1 MDALMGHLQR
11 FADKVLGN
19 LCGVLVAW
27 QVCAIVL
34 TTAGTLCTLIAMDY
48 VETIPLLMLSES
60 YFLIFIFNV
69 WWWPKSDVSWWKYCL
84 IAICGLLGDWTG
96 VMAYNLTSLAS
107 AMLLNTTVIFW
118 VAPLSFFVFK
128 RKINWKQ
135 LIAILIAAAGVSM
148 VMVSDGVE
156 GSKWLGNVVSLCSA
170 ICYAISTVTQEK
182 VVNDASVRL
191 YLCRFSVCACPLAL
205 ALSGAIE
212 WKTIR
217 DYNWT
222 TESVLL
228 QLGYAVLLAIY
239 YTLVPIILQYSNA
252 TVMNLSALTG
262 NFYSLAISIFAF
274 GSQAEWLYLLGFVCI
289 PIAIAV
295 FTLTEDK
302 DKFEELP
309 ESVAQTDPEA
319 VEAMKEDQLEE
330 VEEPV
335 LEKDDPDQ

>member
-1 MDALMGHLQR
+1 MSHLQR

-19 LCGVLVAW
+19 QCGVLAAW
-27 QVCAIVL
+27 QLCAIVL
-34 TTAGTLCTLIAMDY
+34 CAAGTMCTLIVVDFG
-48 VETIPLLMLSES
+48 ETIPLLMLAEC
-60 YFLIFIFNV
+60 YFLLLIFNV

-96 VMAYNLTSLAS
+96 VMAYNMTSLSS
-107 AMLLNTTVIFW
+107 AMLLVTTVIFW
-118 VAPLSFFVFK
+118 VAPLSFFVFG

-135 LIAILIAAAGVSM
+135 LIAILIAAGGVAM

-156 GSKWLGNVVSLCSA
+156 GSKWLGNVISLASA
-170 ICYAISTVTQEK
+170 ICYAVSTVTQEK

-191 YLCRFSVCACPLAL
+191 YLCRFSVCAFPLACV
-205 ALSGAIE
+205 LSGAIE

-222 TESVLL
+222 AKSVLL
-228 QLGYAVLLAIY
+228 QLTYAVLLAIY

-252 TVMNLSALTG
+252 TVMNLSSLTS
-262 NFYSLAISIFAF
+262 NFYSLAISIFFF
-274 GSQAEWLYLLGFVCI
+274 GSQASWLYLLGFVCI
-289 PIAIAV
+289 PVAIAL

-302 DKFEELP
+302 NKFEELP

-319 VEAMKEDQLEE
+319 VEAMREDQLEE

-335 LEKDDPDQ
+335 LENDDPDQ